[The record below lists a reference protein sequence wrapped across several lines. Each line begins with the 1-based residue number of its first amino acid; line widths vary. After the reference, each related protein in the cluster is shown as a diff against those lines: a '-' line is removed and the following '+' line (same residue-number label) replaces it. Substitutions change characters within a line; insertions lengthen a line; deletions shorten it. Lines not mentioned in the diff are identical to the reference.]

1 MLQRPKLDGKKVIG
15 EVKQDALKPGE
26 RVIKD
31 LSIEELRDAF
41 INIVRN
47 IEKTQG
53 AIQRGQEFLQKLQA
67 EYNGVNAELAARE
80 KKAG

>member
-1 MLQRPKLDGKKVIG
+1 MSQRPKLDGKRVVG
-15 EVKQDALKPGE
+15 EVKPVLKPGE